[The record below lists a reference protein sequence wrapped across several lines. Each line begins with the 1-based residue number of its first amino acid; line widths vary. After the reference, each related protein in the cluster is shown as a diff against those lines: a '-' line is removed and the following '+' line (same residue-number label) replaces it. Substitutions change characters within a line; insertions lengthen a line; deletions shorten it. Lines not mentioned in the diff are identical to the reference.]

1 MRFFLLSIFYLLHIS
16 VASQEKDLF
25 SIKTIVFYNV
35 ENLYDNERDSKIWD
49 SDWTPEGKNNWTKEK
64 YEDKISKIARVISE
78 IGQDITG
85 TTPDIIALAEVENR
99 RVLEDLINQ
108 NSLIESDYGIVH
120 YDGRD
125 RRGIDVA
132 LLYKKSVFTP
142 TFHKTYPL
150 TLHNLDDPDKEYYS
164 RDQLLVGGI
173 FTGEKIYFIVN
184 HWPSRFGG
192 EKHSRP
198 NRIKAAGLT
207 RKISDSILN
216 ENPKS
221 KIIILGDFND
231 NPTDF
236 SIKKILRTQN
246 QKKNLTADEFYNPFG
261 TMAKKGIGTLA
272 YRDSWALF
280 DQIFISREFV
290 SDERYTS
297 YQFYKAGIFNKN
309 YLQIQRGK
317 HKGYPYRSFFNG
329 FYTGGYSDHFPVFVF
344 LVKAETQ

>member
-49 SDWTPEGKNNWTKEK
+49 TDWTPEGKNNWTKEK

-132 LLYKKSVFTP
+132 LLYK
-142 TFHKTYPL
+142 
-150 TLHNLDDPDKEYYS
+150 
-164 RDQLLVGGI
+164 
-173 FTGEKIYFIVN
+173 
-184 HWPSRFGG
+184 
-192 EKHSRP
+192 
-198 NRIKAAGLT
+198 
-207 RKISDSILN
+207 
-216 ENPKS
+216 
-221 KIIILGDFND
+221 
-231 NPTDF
+231 
-236 SIKKILRTQN
+236 
-246 QKKNLTADEFYNPFG
+246 
-261 TMAKKGIGTLA
+261 
-272 YRDSWALF
+272 
-280 DQIFISREFV
+280 
-290 SDERYTS
+290 
-297 YQFYKAGIFNKN
+297 
-309 YLQIQRGK
+309 
-317 HKGYPYRSFFNG
+317 
-329 FYTGGYSDHFPVFVF
+329 
-344 LVKAETQ
+344 